1 MDYSQYLKSDLNPK
15 TFSIPL
21 LYTCTSYMW
30 VHDWSNDFRR
40 RILQSDLWT
49 RVSLYNNNHNMSVLV
64 TSFHP
69 LILKAHQLIFFLFH
83 FRPQLE
89 LTYPYRPSSN
99 SGSFYKKFSYGY
111 YDIEFHLMKETLIQ
125 NKRSYD

>member
-1 MDYSQYLKSDLNPK
+1 MDYSQYLKSYLNPK

-21 LYTCTSYMW
+21 QYTCTSYMW

-49 RVSLYNNNHNMSVLV
+49 RVSLYNNNNMSVLV

-83 FRPQLE
+83 FRLQRE
-89 LTYPYRPSSN
+89 LTYPYRPSSKV
-99 SGSFYKKFSYGY
+99 FFATKKFSYGY
-111 YDIEFHLMKETLIQ
+111 YNIEFYLMNETLKQ
-125 NKRSYD
+125 NKRSCD

>member
-49 RVSLYNNNHNMSVLV
+49 RVSLYNNNNNMSVLV

-83 FRPQLE
+83 FRLQRE

-99 SGSFYKKFSYGY
+99 SGSFYKKFSYSY
-111 YDIEFHLMKETLIQ
+111 YNMEFHLMKETLIQ
-125 NKRSYD
+125 NKRS

>member
-49 RVSLYNNNHNMSVLV
+49 RVSLYNNDNMSVLV

-89 LTYPYRPSSN
+89 STYPYRPSSN
-99 SGSFYKKFSYGY
+99 SGCFYKKFSYGY
-111 YDIEFHLMKETLIQ
+111 YNIEFDMDDALGSVSH
-125 NKRSYD
+125 R